1 MSHILRCRRRGFTL
15 IELLVVIAII
25 AILIG
30 LLLPAIQKVREAS
43 ARMKCQANL
52 KQLGIAFHNYQN
64 AKDRMPSGGAYGA
77 DIQGQ
82 SGWGL
87 SWMVGLL
94 PYIEQEGLY
103 KILTR
108 TGVAN
113 PGYNDAT
120 NNAAIANVVFGIFR
134 CPSALL
140 PVNGGHNGSKSMA
153 GDYTGIG
160 GCINDP
166 IDWVASNSFDGNYG
180 ISSDSGALFANSYS
194 SLTALPDGTSN
205 TMLIGEVGGGYRTA
219 VGGSPIDLRPGRAY
233 SFMMG
238 AANAWNSTDNRGM
251 NWTTLRY
258 PINYGG
264 TPLGTSTAPGSN
276 GLFQSPG
283 ANTPLTSG
291 HNEGVNVLMGDGS
304 VRFLTDDTST
314 TVLGRLACKA
324 DGLPVSSK

>member
-1 MSHILRCRRRGFTL
+1 MSQVLRCRRRGFTL

-30 LLLPAIQKVREAS
+30 LLLPAIQKVREAA

-52 KQLGIAFHNYQN
+52 KQIGLAFHNYQN
-64 AKDRMPSGGAYGA
+64 AKDRMPSGGAFGA

-87 SWMVGLL
+87 SWMVGLM

-103 KILTR
+103 KIVTR
-108 TGVAN
+108 SGVGS

-134 CPSALL
+134 CPSALV
-140 PVNGGHNGSKSMA
+140 PVNGTHNGGKSMA

-166 IDWVASNSFDGNYG
+166 TNWVAANNFSGTYG
-180 ISSDSGALFANSYS
+180 ISSDSGVLFAGSYS

-205 TMLIGEVGGGYRTA
+205 TILIGEVGGGYRTA
-219 VGGSPIDLRPGRAY
+219 VGGSPIDLRPGWRY
-233 SFMMG
+233 SLMMG
-238 AANAWNSTDNRGM
+238 GNTAWNTADTRGM

-258 PINYGG
+258 PINYAG
-264 TPLGTSTAPGSN
+264 TPLAAAD
-276 GLFQSPG
+276 GLTQDPG

-291 HNEGVNVLMGDGS
+291 HNAGVNVLMGDGS
-304 VRFLTDDTST
+304 VRFLTDDTDT

>member
-1 MSHILRCRRRGFTL
+1 MSQVLRCRRRGFTL

-30 LLLPAIQKVREAS
+30 LLLPAIQKVREAA

-52 KQLGIAFHNYQN
+52 KQLGLAFHNYQN
-64 AKDRMPSGGAYGA
+64 SKDRMPSGGAFGA

-103 KILTR
+103 KIVTR
-108 TGVAN
+108 SGASN
-113 PGYNDAT
+113 PGYADAT
-120 NNAAIANVVFGIFR
+120 NNAAVANVVFGIFR
-134 CPSALL
+134 CPSALVPEL
-140 PVNGGHNGSKSMA
+140 SVGGNVPKSMA
-153 GDYTGIG
+153 GDYTAIG
-160 GCINDP
+160 GCLNDP
-166 IDWVASNSFDGNYG
+166 TTWVAANNFTGNQG
-180 ISSDSGALFANSYS
+180 ISSDSGVMFAGSYS

-205 TMLIGEVGGGYRTA
+205 TMLIGEVGGGYRQA
-219 VGGSPIDLRPGRAY
+219 VGGSPVDLRPGKVFG
-233 SFMMG
+233 FMMG
-238 AANAWNSTDNRGM
+238 ANSAWNSADNRGM

-258 PINYGG
+258 PINYAG
-264 TPLGTSTAPGSN
+264 TALGSVASTGLGTD
-276 GLFQSPG
+276 PG

-291 HNEGVNVLMGDGS
+291 HNAGVNVLMGDGS
-304 VRFLTDDTST
+304 VRFLTDDTDT
-314 TVLGRLACKA
+314 MILGRLACKA